1 MDGGYKLRG
10 ALFLRFF
17 LQAVLNRWNEGVAK
31 LDLVEQ
37 ADGAE
42 LLGMTCQFRIIG
54 EGDGQQTRGGESRF
68 DGFRFHPPAVW
79 HVNIHDHYV
88 RGEITEHREKLIVVA
103 SLADQ
108 LDVGLRTQNKLHH
121 TAQRFRII
129 GKQDANSHLFIAI
142 RSIGFFVQT
151 TLFSD
156 EKFVDPPRQSLPGSN
171 VIVKPVVDRLC
182 RNERG
187 NYHCRDSRSVL
198 SEPKLVSVR
207 SSECG
212 PVAGLDCPGETT

>member
-1 MDGGYKLRG
+1 M
-10 ALFLRFF
+10 RFHSSDTYSEPF
-17 LQAVLNRWNEGVAK
+17 
-31 LDLVEQ
+31 
-37 ADGAE
+37 
-42 LLGMTCQFRIIG
+42 
-54 EGDGQQTRGGESRF
+54 GDGFIRLAFCHRGQNFYFPRGQRLGHDF
-68 DGFRFHPPAVW
+68 FRL
-79 HVNIHDHYV
+79 D
-88 RGEITEHREKLIVVA
+88 RGK
-103 SLADQ
+103 
-108 LDVGLRTQNKLHH
+108 N
-121 TAQRFRII
+121 